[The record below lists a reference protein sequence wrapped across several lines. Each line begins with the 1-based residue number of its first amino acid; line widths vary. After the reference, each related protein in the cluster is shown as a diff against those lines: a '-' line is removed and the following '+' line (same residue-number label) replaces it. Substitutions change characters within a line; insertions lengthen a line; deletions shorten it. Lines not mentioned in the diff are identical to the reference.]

1 MQTLMASQSFTR
13 SLRDSGLAVKAAAVL
28 IGSLVIAAAA
38 QVEVPMVPVPMT
50 MQTLAVLAIGLLY
63 GGRLGAATVLAY
75 VAWGVAGLPVFAGG
89 ANLAVL
95 MAKPFTVGYLAG
107 FVAAAFLAGRIAEGG
122 GLARAVAGVLAGTAV
137 IYALGLAWLGWM
149 MGDIGKA
156 VAVGMVPFLLGDALK
171 AALAVAIRE
180 GIGRIGFGGR

>member
-1 MQTLMASQSFTR
+1 MQTMMASQSFTR
-13 SLRDSGLAVKAAAVL
+13 SLRDSGLAVKVAAVV

-38 QVEVPMVPVPMT
+38 QVEVPMIPVPMT

-75 VAWGVAGLPVFAGG
+75 IAWGAAGLPVFAGG

-95 MAKPFTVGYLAG
+95 VAKPFTVGYLVG
-107 FVAAAFLAGRIAEGG
+107 FVGAAYVAGRIAEGG
-122 GLARAVAGVLAGTAV
+122 GLVRAIAGVLAGTAV

-149 MGDIGKA
+149 MGDVSRA
-156 VAVGMVPFLLGDALK
+156 VAVGMVPFLLGDVLK

-180 GIGRIGFGGR
+180 GVGRIGFGGR